1 MIRLILIV
9 GTGGFIGTIARFF
22 ANELMKKIT
31 SINFPLATLFVN
43 ILGCLIIGVIYG
55 LIDKGKFHE
64 PEFRLFL
71 TTGIC
76 GGFTT
81 FSAFSVENIIMI
93 RNGEF
98 LNVFAYLAISILF
111 GFAATYLG
119 MIAVNWFHTD

>member
-55 LIDKGKFHE
+55 FIDKGKLHE

-98 LNVFAYLAISILF
+98 LNVFAYIAISILF

-119 MIAVNWFHTD
+119 MIAVNWFHPD

>member
-1 MIRLILIV
+1 MWRIILIV
-9 GTGGFIGTIARFF
+9 GTGGFIGTIARFM

-31 SINFPLATLFVN
+31 SINFPFATLFVN